1 MSRIS
6 IAAGIAVIAV
16 ACGGAALS
24 QNPGEIQT
32 LKKQVQELQEGQKA
46 MRKDLD
52 DLKKLIRGPQP
63 KEDAVVSIEGSPV
76 MGDPKAR
83 VTVVE
88 FSDYQCPFCARHNS
102 QTLPQLVSDYV
113 KTGKVKYV
121 LRDFPLENIHP
132 SAAKAAQAARC
143 AGDQGKYWEMHDKL
157 VSNQRSLDA
166 KTFEG
171 YAKNLSIDVES
182 FNKCVES
189 NKYAEKVRLDLK
201 DGQEAG
207 VNGTPTFFVGYTEPS
222 GNDVKTV
229 ATLVGAQPF
238 ARFKETIDGM
248 LAKKK

>member
-1 MSRIS
+1 MQRIS
-6 IAAGIAVIAV
+6 VAFGLAAFTM
-16 ACGGAALS
+16 ACGGPALS
-24 QNPGEIQT
+24 QNPSEVQA
-32 LKKQVQELQEGQKA
+32 LKKQVQELQESQKA

-52 DLKKLIRGPQP
+52 DLKRLIRGPQP
-63 KEDAVVSIEGSPV
+63 KEDAVVSIQGAPA
-76 MGDPKAR
+76 MGDSKAK

-113 KTGKVKYV
+113 KTGKIKYV
-121 LRDFPLENIHP
+121 LRDFPLENMHP
-132 SAAKAAQAARC
+132 QALKAAQAARC

-166 KTFEG
+166 RTFES
-171 YAKNLSIDVES
+171 YAKGLSMDVGS

-207 VNGTPTFFVGYTEPS
+207 VNGTPTFFVGYTD
-222 GNDVKTV
+222 GNSDVKAT

-238 ARFKETIDGM
+238 AKFKETIDGL